1 MLSKEGTIPVQTP
14 CGDRRPYACTR
25 DVQRM
30 YDGCTRDAQGNNTLA
45 PPNHIQSTTLARPGH
60 HAQAEASRLATQA
73 TRVTTLLSVQSE
85 ASLAKLRR
93 WYEQSARI
101 PRSEEH
107 TSELQSLRHL
117 V

>member
-1 MLSKEGTIPVQTP
+1 MPSKAGTVPVQTP
-14 CGDRRPYACTR
+14 CGDRRPCACTT

-30 YDGCTRDAQGNNTLA
+30 YNGCTRDAQGNNTLA
-45 PPNHIQSTTLARPGH
+45 PPNHIQSTTLAHPGY
-60 HAQAEASRLATQA
+60 HAQAEARTLATQA

-101 PRSEEH
+101 PI
-107 TSELQSLRHL
+107 SL
-117 V
+117 